1 MARSLRFL
9 ILLLTS
15 IKCHSLVPTSN
26 QKGNVVRPLILT
38 SSEKRLLSEQV
49 IEKDDHFDESARSR
63 RAFLGTVLSASV
75 VLGMADVSDA
85 KEENAVLS
93 ESTLEASAVTVDWD
107 DILQKASKKALGGG
121 KAGAAASV
129 VQVFSLMWLRTSMNY
144 QYRYGGTLTSSLE
157 SLWAEGGIPRLYQG
171 LPFAIVQ
178 GPLSKFGDT
187 AANVGILAVLDT
199 LPATQSLPLPLKTAC
214 GSAAAGLWRIVL
226 MPIDASKTASQVDG
240 SAGLSQLWDSVLVKG
255 PGPLYRG
262 ALAQAAAT
270 AVGHFPWFLT
280 YNFLDGYIPE
290 ISASDDLFLSLAR
303 SAFLGLCASCVSDT
317 ASNSLRVIKTTKQTA
332 QLGTDSE
339 AELGYPEVVAMIL
352 ETDGLA
358 GLFGRGLQTR
368 LLTNAVQGSI
378 FSVLW
383 RFFQQTGGLS

>member
-1 MARSLRFL
+1 MARSLRFF
-9 ILLLTS
+9 IFLLTCS
-15 IKCHSLVPTSN
+15 ECHSLVPTIN
-26 QKGNVVRPLILT
+26 QKENAGMSLIST
-38 SSEKRLLSEQV
+38 SSEKRLLFDQIV
-49 IEKDDHFDESARSR
+49 EKNDSFDESIRSR

-75 VLGMADVSDA
+75 VFGMADISYA
-85 KEENAVLS
+85 KEESAVSS
-93 ESTLEASAVTVDWD
+93 ESLLEASAVSVDWE
-107 DILQKASKKALGGG
+107 DILQKASTKALGGG
-121 KAGAAASV
+121 KAGASASV

-199 LPATQSLPLPLKTAC
+199 LPATQGLPLPFKTAC

-240 SAGLSQLWDSVLVKG
+240 SDGLSQLWDSVLVKG

-290 ISASDDLFLSLAR
+290 VSASDDLLLSLGR

-339 AELGYPEVVAMIL
+339 SELSYPEIVKMIL

-383 RFFQQTGGLS
+383 RFFQQSGLS